1 MGKLSILASVVILAG
16 TGGLLWAEDLNPQPL
31 PPGRAISSGGDGNKL
46 TASDKAQITGNLNGD
61 GKSLDSTGEHFP
73 KVRTAKAK
81 GLDKSKAYM
90 KYSKVKSS
98 KTNKGFL
105 KDGKAPTIGSA
116 TGGAGSGKAA
126 FGDGSKTGNG
136 FQKIENGFHKD
147 AISGNSGTNQL
158 PAVQKQ

>member
-1 MGKLSILASVVILAG
+1 MV
-16 TGGLLWAEDLNPQPL
+16 WADELNPQPL
-31 PPGRAISSGGDGNKL
+31 PPGRAMSSGGDGNKL

-81 GLDKSKAYM
+81 GLDKSKAYI
-90 KYSKVKSS
+90 KYSKIKNS
-98 KTNKGFL
+98 KMIKQNGFIKGE
-105 KDGKAPTIGSA
+105 KAGTIGSA

-147 AISGNSGTNQL
+147 AISGNNGSNQL